1 MIAPPDCIYSMKFT
15 TTAQGFAHRHCG
27 YILKAGRSRGCEPG
41 KGCTRYDNGKKAAP
55 AAEPVVRPTIGPPR
69 WAAPARELWEDGI
82 SKAEIA
88 RRLGITWSQVDYRRR
103 MHWEKGEV

>member
-1 MIAPPDCIYSMKFT
+1 MPPDCIYSMKFT
-15 TTAQGFAHRHCG
+15 TTAQGLAHRHCG

-41 KGCTRYDNGKKAAP
+41 PGCLRYDNGKKATP

-88 RRLGITWSQVDYRRR
+88 RRLGITWSQVDYRCR
-103 MHWEKGEV
+103 MHWEKGED